1 MRCTLVRLVAGGLFL
16 ATAEPQAATPLH
28 FKLHYIERDTS
39 WAYGVMQTTLADLNN
54 DGKLDWT
61 AGNCETDTRHPLN
74 FFWYEYQSPDHWV
87 KHTIYS
93 TSPGAPCTATV
104 SLDVNHDGWQD
115 LIAGRYL
122 FINNGRGASWTKYEI
137 GTSTLEDAVHDMFAT
152 DVNGDGRLD
161 VVCANWYTGK
171 NIGIYWYEQPANP
184 TQTWTEH
191 FISRGMP
198 STGYVGIHAGIEPD
212 CIGDFN
218 GDGRA
223 DIACALGWIEK
234 DNAAGTRWTEHW
246 DPNVFLGVDGTY
258 HVAVRTAVRDLNGDG
273 YSDIVQAECDTATPV
288 QIAWLKNDGRGNFTR
303 HVIRHG
309 YKEDYHSL
317 AVADLD
323 GDGDLDFLTGAGP
336 LASGPTGQRVF
347 VFENIA
353 GPGRDPE
360 FVFHD
365 LSEFLSPS
373 DAAALSAAFS
383 FDHEHDARFGD
394 VDGDGRIDII
404 LKGYKA
410 QRPAP
415 FLFLENTT
423 SVPKEKQGRH

>member
-1 MRCTLVRLVAGGLFL
+1 M
-16 ATAEPQAATPLH
+16 
-28 FKLHYIERDTS
+28 
-39 WAYGVMQTTLADLNN
+39 
-54 DGKLDWT
+54 
-61 AGNCETDTRHPLN
+61 CE
-74 FFWYEYQSPDHWV
+74 
-87 KHTIYS
+87 
-93 TSPGAPCTATV
+93 
-104 SLDVNHDGWQD
+104 
-115 LIAGRYL
+115 
-122 FINNGRGASWTKYEI
+122 
-137 GTSTLEDAVHDMFAT
+137 
-152 DVNGDGRLD
+152 
-161 VVCANWYTGK
+161 
-171 NIGIYWYEQPANP
+171 
-184 TQTWTEH
+184 
-191 FISRGMP
+191 
-198 STGYVGIHAGIEPD
+198 
-212 CIGDFN
+212 
-218 GDGRA
+218 
-223 DIACALGWIEK
+223 
-234 DNAAGTRWTEHW
+234 
-246 DPNVFLGVDGTY
+246 
-258 HVAVRTAVRDLNGDG
+258 LNGDG